1 MAGKKQKKDPNRIPK
16 TYVVPPVS
24 SGIKPNTAPTV
35 NEDLFQLIARYAE
48 RHPSDLRD
56 RERNLAYYIRL
67 HQMLQNSYTELLITH
82 QKMLSYNQLMGQDR
96 IDMLFLVPPHILP
109 QRLPIITEQDSLL
122 YADADN
128 GTSQTP
134 YSTGELKPSEKPDE
148 FFYLFL
154 PCFQKGVLQINESRF
169 NYFEI
174 QELNLDTLTA
184 KIQLTDYITTDGLIQ
199 IGRSVT
205 FQLTGYPQT
214 KCPLFSGIAEQ
225 LTTHIRQL
233 GVKTFIDIYQEIP
246 PVKTGWT
253 RPMIKYWEAITLQ
266 NAVDQEYKFQQMHI
280 DYGNQMAT
288 TFLFLIGIANYY
300 LSKQKPTLVK
310 QPKYIDNKQQPE
322 NKPATESNIDPID
335 PTEPIRRIRTVG
347 TVRFISAKPPK
358 PVNAKTVRQ
367 YHIAEWTVRGHTR
380 TYANGKTV
388 YIKPQVKHRKLLQ
401 NHTNQKPQNIIQFH
415 DNRPSD
421 KEDNRHE

>member
-1 MAGKKQKKDPNRIPK
+1 MSNKKQKKDPNRIPK
-16 TYVVPPVS
+16 AYIVPPVS
-24 SGIKPNTAPTV
+24 AGIKPNEVPTV
-35 NEDLFQLIARYAE
+35 NEDLFQLIVKYAE

-56 RERNLAYYIRL
+56 KERNLAYYIRL

-82 QKMLSYNQLMGQDR
+82 QKMLSYNQLIQQDR

-109 QRLPIITEQDSLL
+109 QRFPVIAEQNDLF
-122 YADADN
+122 YADAEN
-128 GTSQTP
+128 GTASTP
-134 YSTGELKPSEKPDE
+134 YSTGELTLPDKPDE

-154 PCFQKGVLQINESRF
+154 PCFQKGVLQINEGRF

-184 KIQLTDYITTDGLIQ
+184 EIQLTDYITTDGLIQ
-199 IGRSVT
+199 IGRSVP
-205 FQLTGYPQT
+205 FRFTGYPQADHS
-214 KCPLFSGIAEQ
+214 PSPNVREQ
-225 LTTHIRQL
+225 LTSHIIQTDS
-233 GVKTFIDIYQEIP
+233 KTFVDIYQEIP

-280 DYGNQMAT
+280 DYGNQMST
-288 TFLFLIGIANYY
+288 TFLFLISIANYY
-300 LSKQKPTLVK
+300 LSKRKPTLVK
-310 QPKYIDNKQQPE
+310 PSKNTDGKLQDSN
-322 NKPATESNIDPID
+322 PATESGIDPID

-388 YIKPQVKHRKLLQ
+388 YIKPQVKRRKLLQ